1 MSHVALATDVLVE
14 HMVWVPPLSCQCAG
28 LIFVAK
34 WMRVCTMFA
43 SLIGRFGSS
52 AYDLDFATVSLD
64 VKRMCGRVAQN
75 YTWREIVALYQLT
88 QPTLN
93 LQPRYNIAPTTTID
107 AVIPRDG
114 ARLELVRMRRG
125 RCRRADIAQ
134 FIQMFRF
141 ERARL
146 PPAPALGYRTDGLE
160 DCQ

>member
-1 MSHVALATDVLVE
+1 MSA
-14 HMVWVPPLSCQCAG
+14 
-28 LIFVAK
+28 F
-34 WMRVCTMFA
+34 
-43 SLIGRFGSS
+43 LIGRFGSI
-52 AYDLDFATVSLD
+52 AYDLDFAAVSLAAT
-64 VKRMCGRVAQN
+64 REASFPMCGRFTQS
-75 YTWREIVALYQLT
+75 YTWREIVELYQLT
-88 QPTLN
+88 QPAFN

-107 AVIPRDG
+107 AVIPSDG

-141 ERARL
+141 DRARL